1 MNTKQIILIFI
12 MFFIM
17 VLILSCPLWLEAALP
32 IMKDYLNSAMVTLES
47 WWVFLKFVSGHVAE
61 VFVRIYEKFVL
72 GVD

>member
-1 MNTKQIILIFI
+1 
-12 MFFIM
+12 
-17 VLILSCPLWLEAALP
+17 
-32 IMKDYLNSAMVTLES
+32 MKDYLNSAMVMLEN